1 MRPYIFKLM
10 DAARDEAAR
19 FSAWVKARG
28 LAADDWITLSGRD
41 SNGDKHGGARVL
53 LDDSGAIVY
62 GLGGGHAGKKLGE
75 ALHEI
80 KVNAAAQRGQG
91 LLFSDMR
98 SQARKERKQAK
109 AEKEAAK
116 KQRQEERKAAREAE
130 KEAENNAREND
141 SLKYALRRAVWKFG
155 LKGNRD
161 QEVEN
166 ALKRAAEYAQE
177 NKDAEQLTGVR
188 VAMEGGLMGQVIA
201 QQEGVRIA
209 KPEFNRLRKAQT
221 LDDIDRIRDEGITRL
236 ENRLNYSI
244 QKISDAQLALYVKQG
259 DKLTTKQRN
268 QFKAAYEQVRHNYH
282 IAQNRFWEAAGY
294 ARENLNDEAD
304 VPF

>member
-1 MRPYIFKLM
+1 MRPSVFKAL
-10 DAARDEAAR
+10 DEYNRKQADFAAWCKRRQIATD
-19 FSAWVKARG
+19 G
-28 LAADDWITLSGRD
+28 WITLSNRNGA
-41 SNGDKHGGARVL
+41 GDKVGGARVL
-53 LDDSGAIVY
+53 LDDDGAIVY

-177 NKDAEQLTGVR
+177 NKDAEQLTGIR
-188 VAMEGGLMGQVIA
+188 VAMEGDLMGQVIA

-209 KPEFNRLRKAQT
+209 KPEFNRLREAQT

-282 IAQNRFWEAAGY
+282 IAQNRFWEAARY